1 MAEWEGSLEH
11 LVRERGTALLRYG
24 YLLCG
29 REPEAEDLV
38 QDALVRTFV
47 RGSKTVDVATAEAY
61 VRRAMLNGYIDGFRR
76 RQRWAGIRHLI
87 AAEEVGV
94 GPEDLSSDAMQ
105 IEAALAA
112 LSSRQR
118 ACVVLRFYEDL
129 TIRSIAEQLGLSE
142 GTVKRYLSDGLS
154 RLAGALG
161 TDLDDATLTD
171 EVELDIF
178 TDWSTR

>member
-1 MAEWEGSLEH
+1 MAEWERSLEH

-29 REPEAEDLV
+29 HQSEAEDLV
-38 QDALVRTFV
+38 QEALIRTFV
-47 RGSKTVDVATAEAY
+47 RGSKAVDAATAEAY
-61 VRRAMLNGYIDGFRR
+61 VRRAMLNGYIDNVRR
-76 RQRWAGIRHLI
+76 RRRWAGIRHLVS
-87 AAEEVGV
+87 AGEVSV
-94 GPEDLSSDAMQ
+94 GPEDLSADAML

-129 TIRSIAEQLGLSE
+129 TIRSIAEQLALSE

-161 TDLDDATLTD
+161 TDLGDTTLTD
-171 EVELDIF
+171 EAELDIF
-178 TDWSTR
+178 TDWRTR